1 MYNLNM
7 ESEPDSD
14 LPLRELVFNTI
25 KSAILSGKISPG
37 ERLLENHIAE
47 KLGVSRTPVREA
59 LRMLQTENLVR
70 LIPRKGAQVLEMG
83 KKDIKDVLEVRSALE
98 ALSVS
103 LACTRMTL
111 EELEKLKEQQKRFIK
126 SCQGSSYEE
135 MCLNDELFHDIIF
148 KASRNEKLSFLF
160 SNLRMQLYRYRL
172 AYFKSNG
179 LQNIAISQHEEIIK
193 AISSHNVSEG
203 TRTASNHINF
213 LSNVLLKYLDSK

>member
-126 SCQGSSYEE
+126 SCQGSNYEE